1 MIQETTGPLPFFAL
15 ASITL
20 LFLGMGLA
28 VVRLFIG
35 PSVPDRVAALDLAAM
50 LTVGS
55 IATYCVLT
63 NNPLFLEVAIVL
75 ALISFLGTVAFAKY
89 LEGRT
94 W

>member
-1 MIQETTGPLPFFAL
+1 MMERPLEFFAL

-20 LFLGMGLA
+20 LFLGMALT

>member
-1 MIQETTGPLPFFAL
+1 MNYGTTGPLLYFAL
-15 ASITL
+15 ASIVL
-20 LFLGMGLA
+20 QFVGMAFA

-35 PSVPDRVAALDLAAM
+35 PSVPDRVMALDLAAM

-94 W
+94 